1 MPELGEARELEPA
14 GLAELFVV
22 HNEGPDFNYPL
33 VVARRRAAE
42 GEPEWIAGALI
53 GEADGGAV
61 IVAFPGAAW
70 NRQANRRRLPTGAL
84 QYPKSYQVAV
94 VTPEN
99 REEKIEDV
107 TAKVWIF
114 KLASDWPLFLE
125 LRAAGDGDY
134 EITVPFGKDIG
145 EGLED
150 SVPYAP
156 DLQAVAEERY
166 AFQSAVDLPESVAPA
181 PPGSDA
187 GGADLTSRVASL
199 ESCLGA
205 VKASLDD
212 IAARLPAQASGAPV
226 AETVPRRPSALRP
239 PKPRAEQEK
248 PPPLDGLDPAVV
260 QAARTAGIPK
270 DHLTE
275 MAALVG
281 KNRPR
286 TTERSPAV
294 RPVPRKK
301 QDPILDE
308 TDQEEETEAE
318 QPAGAGMD
326 QLAVAI
332 SKLTSIAAE
341 LAKSR
346 KKTDSLE
353 SILDG
358 SGSADSSTAAG
369 ASKKNVA
376 SGLLCRT
383 SRKSCPTASWPGWQ
397 KILACVELC
406 QEAVECPSQRGHG
419 SKRGAAYK
427 LILQRSSLPGFFQ
440 ALSTASKS
448 RSRTRRWHG
457 PLWGLLP

>member
-1 MPELGEARELEPA
+1 MPEPGEAQELEPS
-14 GLAELFVV
+14 GWAELFVV
-22 HNEGPDFNYPL
+22 RNEGPDFNYPL

-70 NRQANRRRLPTGAL
+70 NRQADRRRLPTGAL

-94 VTPEN
+94 VAPEN

-134 EITVPFGKDIG
+134 EITSPFGKDIG

-150 SVPYAP
+150 SAPYAP

-166 AFQSAVDLPESVAPA
+166 ACQSAVDLPESVAPA

-212 IAARLPAQASGAPV
+212 IAARLPAQASGVSA
-226 AETVPRRPSALRP
+226 AETAVPKRPSALRP
-239 PKPRAEQEK
+239 PKPRTEQEK
-248 PPPLDGLDPAVV
+248 PPALDGLDPAVV
-260 QAARTAGIPK
+260 QAARTAGIPE
-270 DHLTE
+270 DHLKE

-286 TTERSPAV
+286 TTERSRDV
-294 RPVPRKK
+294 RPTPRKK

-308 TDQEEETEAE
+308 TEQEDETEAE

-332 SKLTSIAAE
+332 TKLTSIAA
-341 LAKSR
+341 
-346 KKTDSLE
+346 
-353 SILDG
+353 
-358 SGSADSSTAAG
+358 
-369 ASKKNVA
+369 
-376 SGLLCRT
+376 
-383 SRKSCPTASWPGWQ
+383 
-397 KILACVELC
+397 
-406 QEAVECPSQRGHG
+406 
-419 SKRGAAYK
+419 
-427 LILQRSSLPGFFQ
+427 
-440 ALSTASKS
+440 
-448 RSRTRRWHG
+448 
-457 PLWGLLP
+457 